1 MLSQL
6 NQYQRTQV
14 LSAPMAV
21 TFTPNDVRSLPRLP
35 GSDDVDVVEVLSQ
48 LRLVVDFWAKAVAP
62 HDENLRITLHLNT
75 CLSSAM
81 VLVLR
86 CTKYQ
91 QRMSG
96 RIDWRAKR
104 CQRREYK

>member
-1 MLSQL
+1 
-6 NQYQRTQV
+6 
-14 LSAPMAV
+14 MAV